1 MCPARNPQ
9 EPAGRPLRFAS
20 EYPNFP
26 EVSGTTLP
34 LLTTVL
40 AGFAVTIIVQIMVRG
55 DTSES
60 LPARVTVALLAFLVS
75 TLLLLSSTTFAINA
89 QAHNYLPFMEPRP
102 GSGNLLAI
110 DDHEAWIRRLERRW
124 HIYHVAALGTFY
136 AGVILLLAG
145 LNIVVWVYAGRTI
158 ALVFLG
164 VVVLNLAIVLG
175 IGLWASRREEDRA
188 GRGDAPVA

>member
-1 MCPARNPQ
+1 MD
-9 EPAGRPLRFAS
+9 PAGRPRKPAGQPLRFGS

-55 DTSES
+55 DTDAS
-60 LPARVTVALLAFLVS
+60 LPTRVTIALLAFLVS

-89 QAHNYLPFMEPRP
+89 QAHNYLPFLQPRP
-102 GSGNLLAI
+102 ETSTLLAI
-110 DDHEAWIRRLERRW
+110 DDHDAWVRRLERRW
-124 HIYHVAALGTFY
+124 HIYHVAALATFY
-136 AGVILLLAG
+136 SGVILLLAG
-145 LNIVVWVYAGRTI
+145 LDIVVWVYVGRGI

-164 VVVLNLAIVLG
+164 AVILNLAIILA
-175 IGLWASRREEDRA
+175 IGLWASRRADTA
-188 GRGDAPVA
+188 QGDVPAA